1 MHRHFLNFATST
13 SLYSACSFHCNVT
26 SKSQQWTKLGQV
38 ARGLLGIPTASTSS
52 ERSFS
57 TAVTVNVNERRT
69 QLSGDSVDG
78 LLFLHELV

>member
-1 MHRHFLNFATST
+1 MHWPSYILENQ
-13 SLYSACSFHCNVT
+13 VT
-26 SKSQQWTKLGQV
+26 AVDETIGQV
-38 ARGLLGIPTASTSS
+38 ARGLLGIPAASTSS

-57 TAVTVNVNERRT
+57 SAGWTVNERRT

>member
-1 MHRHFLNFATST
+1 MQQDSDLLAFWK
-13 SLYSACSFHCNVT
+13 
-26 SKSQQWTKLGQV
+26 SKSQQWMKLGQV
-38 ARGLLGIPTASTSS
+38 AHGLLGIPAASTSS

-57 TAVTVNVNERRT
+57 TAGWTVNERRT